1 MAMETEL
8 ISKVKNLLVSRH
20 GSDDVRALRSTF
32 ETYDRNKSGCL
43 EAEELGKVLEDAD
56 IGNRLTR
63 GMWVKGILA
72 RLDRSK
78 RGALSWD
85 DFVVVLDV
93 AA

>member
-1 MAMETEL
+1 MGMETEL

-20 GSDDVRALRSTF
+20 GTDDVRALRTTF
-32 ETYDRNKSGCL
+32 EAYDANRSGCL
-43 EAEELGKVLEDAD
+43 EAEELGRVLEDAK
-56 IGNRLTR
+56 IGNGLTR
-63 GMWVKGILA
+63 AIWIKGILA